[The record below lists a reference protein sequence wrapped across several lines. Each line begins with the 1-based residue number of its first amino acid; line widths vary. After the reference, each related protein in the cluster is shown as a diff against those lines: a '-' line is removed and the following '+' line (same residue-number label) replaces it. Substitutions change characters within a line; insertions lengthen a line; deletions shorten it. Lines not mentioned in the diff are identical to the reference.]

1 MFISHEEWI
10 KIQKIIEEEK
20 RNQTFPTPYKEYSHI
35 KNMNK
40 IFPTKQ
46 RLVYN
51 IVNEFKNNNIIEKII
66 IFGSS
71 ITDKVKPT
79 SDLDIAIKLNLNN
92 KEFNGKFDEEN
103 VILNEIA
110 KTISKITKGNFDL
123 LFLDDKDIYNN
134 KIYDQITKGVEISYV

>member
-1 MFISHEEWI
+1 
-10 KIQKIIEEEK
+10 
-20 RNQTFPTPYKEYSHI
+20 
-35 KNMNK
+35 MNK

-51 IVNEFKNNNIIEKII
+51 IVNEFKNNNILEKII

-103 VILNEIA
+103 VILN
-110 KTISKITKGNFDL
+110 
-123 LFLDDKDIYNN
+123 
-134 KIYDQITKGVEISYV
+134 